1 MKTGEKFAAFIRGIK
16 MTFDPFGYFGVAA
29 GTEQLHASAQRRR
42 ELIEY
47 AVKPIDPAVPEQ
59 IGDYWR
65 KVGGYIENA
74 MDGSMQ

>member
-1 MKTGEKFAAFIRGIK
+1 MKMGKKLEAFIRGIK
-16 MTFDPFGYFGVAA
+16 MTFDPFGYLGVAA

-47 AVKPIDPAVPEQ
+47 AVKPIDPAISER

-65 KVGGYIENA
+65 KVGGHIENA
-74 MDGSMQ
+74 MNGSSQ